1 VILDSLKDGS
11 PVLVSHLFVLTG
23 LCSSRSEATRLIKAG
38 GAYLNNRQLTPP
50 DELVFDYDLLRGKY
64 VFLRRGKRNV
74 AAVEFTVDPTSERGW
89 WLDWSEPVPGP
100 VRDGVR
106 AGGEPAGKVHQA

>member
-1 VILDSLKDGS
+1 MILDSLKDGD
-11 PVLVSHLFVLTG
+11 PLLVSHLLVLTG
-23 LCSSRSEATRLIKAG
+23 LCRSRSEALRLIRAG

-64 VFLRRGKRNV
+64 LFLRRGKRNV
-74 AAVEFTVDPTSERGW
+74 AAVELIADPVAEQGYWFEYS
-89 WLDWSEPVPGP
+89 GP

-106 AGGEPAGKVHQA
+106 PDREHASQVH